1 MLGRGTSRATDPSS
15 VQMGVRCLA
24 LLAVPV
30 LLAGCADLVTP
41 VAHSARAEPTYVR
54 IRVSPRDVHGSISLH
69 DAIRYI
75 HIAGAEADI
84 QKQLEP
90 DADMRVRLPA
100 AGEYTLTSWTRTC
113 GDTCNTLHRPSGR
126 CSATFL
132 AVEGQVTPVEIRFRI
147 GRDCTVTVSD

>member
-1 MLGRGTSRATDPSS
+1 MSTPPPRTSAVTSWLWKAGRVGVSTIVLGILPRADPE
-15 VQMGVRCLA
+15 
-24 LLAVPV
+24 P
-30 LLAGCADLVTP
+30 
-41 VAHSARAEPTYVR
+41 ARRP
-54 IRVSPRDVHGSISLH
+54 L
-69 DAIRYI
+69 
-75 HIAGAEADI
+75 

-113 GDTCNTLHRPSGR
+113 GDTCNTLHRPTGR

-132 AVEGQVTPVEIRFRI
+132 AVEGQVTPVEIRFPI